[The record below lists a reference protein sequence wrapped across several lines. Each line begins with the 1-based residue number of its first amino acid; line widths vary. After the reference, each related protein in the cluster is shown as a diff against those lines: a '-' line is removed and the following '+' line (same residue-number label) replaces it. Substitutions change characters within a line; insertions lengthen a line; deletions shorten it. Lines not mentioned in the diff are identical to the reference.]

1 MAYTVQQID
10 KAFESISEAQHKAMS
25 FVSVDKVMQEL
36 SSTHK
41 ITLEK
46 MSQISGQI
54 TFVLIGLAKAGEF
67 YDSIKSQTGLPDE
80 VLIKLVDDINKKIF
94 IPFRQ
99 AMIAFSY
106 EPEPEEAEI
115 EPEVENNPSI
125 RLNFTTPDKTV
136 EQNDRTILKSTDIEI
151 EEDIGES
158 VRTALDDADANK
170 INRNELLRTLEN
182 PPKSEGSIK
191 IQTQFNPVVVGMQ
204 NVVSAPR
211 VQVPQN
217 IVPPPISRVPQNPAN
232 TQPTQT
238 TASNPASALSGIVG
252 SKLQATFK
260 IPKETSDYTVPSIS
274 DKKISDPYREAV

>member
-36 SSTHK
+36 SSAHK
-41 ITLEK
+41 IPLEK

-54 TFVLIGLAKAGEF
+54 TFVLIGLAKAGDF

-94 IPFRQ
+94 MPFRQ

-106 EPEPEEAEI
+106 EPEHEETD
-115 EPEVENNPSI
+115 PEVEKNPSI
-125 RLNFTTPDKTV
+125 RLNFTTPDKPV

-158 VRTALDDADANK
+158 VRTALDDVDANK
-170 INRNELLRTLEN
+170 INRSELLRNLEN
-182 PPKSEGSIK
+182 PPKSESSIK
-191 IQTQFNPVVVGMQ
+191 IQTQIKPVFIGMQ
-204 NVVSAPR
+204 NSVNTPR
-211 VQVPQN
+211 VQVTQN
-217 IVPPPISRVPQNPAN
+217 IVPPPISRVPQNLAN
-232 TQPTQT
+232 TQSTV
-238 TASNPASALSGIVG
+238 SNLTSAPSGIVG

-274 DKKISDPYREAV
+274 DKKSSDPYREAV